1 MFSHP
6 DYDGHEA
13 LLFTKDAASGLRALI
28 AIHDTTLGPAFGGC
42 RMYPYASEQHAMTDV
57 LRLSRGMT
65 YKAAICELPYGGG
78 KSVMIADPRRDKTP
92 ALLHA
97 MGRIIEG
104 LGGRYITA
112 DDVGTTLADL
122 IIMREVTCHTAGA
135 TAAAQQALPATAFGV
150 FEALRAAA
158 EVCLGRSDLEG
169 LRVAVQGLGNVGMP
183 LCGYLSAAG
192 AALVVSDL
200 DGNRCA
206 QAAAT
211 YGATLAAPE
220 EIHAQHVDVF
230 VPAALGAVL
239 NDATIPCLRCR
250 VVCGGANNQL
260 AEARHDAAL
269 AVRGIVFVPDYLAN
283 AGGVI
288 DFHQETIDDQPDAAS
303 RCGPWAST
311 TGCAASTSNPTSMNS
326 SSASTAGAP
335 GMPHSDPCSASPAA
349 HQPLSYK
356 MLISRKQRHK
366 ALLRNVR
373 LFQERMGIF
382 EPIDFIFDD
391 QSEKIH
397 LLNRGI
403 GLERARID
411 WQF

>member
-122 IIMREVTCHTAGA
+122 IIMREVTRHTAGA
-135 TAAAQQALPATAFGV
+135 TAAAQQALPATPFGV

-239 NDATIPCLRCR
+239 NDATIPGLRAASSAAVPTTSLRRRGTTRRWRYAASCSCR
-250 VVCGGANNQL
+250 TIW
-260 AEARHDAAL
+260 RMPAAL
-269 AVRGIVFVPDYLAN
+269 STSTRKPSRTSPPRCSLRSPASAPSR
-283 AGGVI
+283 
-288 DFHQETIDDQPDAAS
+288 AA
-303 RCGPWAST
+303 C
-311 TGCAASTSNPTSMNS
+311 CAAPPRP
-326 SSASTAGAP
+326 AP
-335 GMPHSDPCSASPAA
+335 P
-349 HQPLSYK
+349 
-356 MLISRKQRHK
+356 R
-366 ALLRNVR
+366 
-373 LFQERMGIF
+373 
-382 EPIDFIFDD
+382 
-391 QSEKIH
+391 
-397 LLNRGI
+397 
-403 GLERARID
+403 
-411 WQF
+411 

>member
-1 MFSHP
+1 MALAELLAVGDYGRQNRQHFWMKSDRRSHSEILVGRPRLEDERLSQRVFSHP

-13 LLFTKDAASGLRALI
+13 LLFAQDTASGLRALI
-28 AIHDTTLGPAFGGC
+28 AIHDTTLGLAFGGC

-65 YKAAICELPYGGG
+65 YKAAICELPYGG
-78 KSVMIADPRRDKTP
+78 KSVIIADPRRDKTP

-97 MGRIIEG
+97 MGSIIGG
-104 LGGRYITA
+104 LGGRYIAA

-122 IIMREVTCHTAGA
+122 VIMREVTRHTAAA
-135 TAAAQQALPATAFGV
+135 TAAAQQALPVTAFGV

-183 LCGYLSAAG
+183 LCSYLSVAG

-200 DGNRCA
+200 DVNRCA

-211 YGATLAAPE
+211 YGATVAAPE
-220 EIHAQHVDVF
+220 EIHSQHVDVF
-230 VPAALGAVL
+230 APAALGAVL

-260 AEARHDAAL
+260 AEVRHDAAL

-288 DFHQETIDDQPDAAS
+288 DFHQETIDDRPDAVLAS
-303 RCGPWAST
+303 VARIGAIT
-311 TGCAASTSNPTSMNS
+311 RDVLRCAAATGT
-326 SSASTAGAP
+326 T
-335 GMPHSDPCSASPAA
+335 
-349 HQPLSYK
+349 PLSIADGIVRGRIRRANGARA
-356 MLISRKQRHK
+356 LIR
-366 ALLRNVR
+366 
-373 LFQERMGIF
+373 
-382 EPIDFIFDD
+382 
-391 QSEKIH
+391 
-397 LLNRGI
+397 
-403 GLERARID
+403 
-411 WQF
+411 

>member
-13 LLFTKDAASGLRALI
+13 LLFAQDAASGLRALI
-28 AIHDTTLGPAFGGC
+28 AVHNTALGPAFGGC
-42 RMYPYASEQHAMTDV
+42 RIYPYASERHAMTDV
-57 LRLSRGMT
+57 LRLARGMT

-78 KSVMIADPRRDKTP
+78 KSVIIADPRRDKTP
-92 ALLHA
+92 ALLRA
-97 MGRIIEG
+97 MGHLIES

-122 IIMREVTCHTAGA
+122 AIMREVTRHAAGA
-135 TAAAQQALPATAFGV
+135 TAAAQQALPVTAFGV

-200 DGNRCA
+200 DANRCA

-230 VPAALGAVL
+230 APAALGAVL
-239 NDATIPCLRCR
+239 NDATIRYLRCR

-269 AVRGIVFVPDYLAN
+269 SVRGIVFVPDYLAN
-283 AGGVI
+283 AGGII
-288 DFHQETIDDQPDAAS
+288 DFHQETIDDQPDAVLAS
-303 RCGPWAST
+303 VARIGAIT
-311 TGCAASTSNPTSMNS
+311 RDVLRYAAATGAT
-326 SSASTAGAP
+326 
-335 GMPHSDPCSASPAA
+335 
-349 HQPLSYK
+349 PLSV
-356 MLISRKQRHK
+356 
-366 ALLRNVR
+366 AD
-373 LFQERMGIF
+373 GIV
-382 EPIDFIFDD
+382 
-391 QSEKIH
+391 Q
-397 LLNRGI
+397 
-403 GLERARID
+403 ARIRRA
-411 WQF
+411 

>member
-1 MFSHP
+1 MVDAHP
-6 DYDGHEA
+6 GVSGIYPLPDARDAFAARA
-13 LLFTKDAASGLRALI
+13 LLAQGAERTLDVQYYIWRNDMSG
-28 AIHDTTLGPAFGGC
+28 TL
-42 RMYPYASEQHAMTDV
+42 
-57 LRLSRGMT
+57 L
-65 YKAAICELPYGGG
+65 
-78 KSVMIADPRRDKTP
+78 
-92 ALLHA
+92 
-97 MGRIIEG
+97 
-104 LGGRYITA
+104 
-112 DDVGTTLADL
+112 
-122 IIMREVTCHTAGA
+122 
-135 TAAAQQALPATAFGV
+135 

-239 NDATIPCLRCR
+239 NDATIPGLRCR

-288 DFHQETIDDQPDAAS
+288 DFHQETIDDQPAAVL
-303 RCGPWAST
+303 ASVARIGAIT
-311 TGCAASTSNPTSMNS
+311 RGVLRCAAAT
-326 SSASTAGAP
+326 GAT
-335 GMPHSDPCSASPAA
+335 
-349 HQPLSYK
+349 PLSV
-356 MLISRKQRHK
+356 
-366 ALLRNVR
+366 A
-373 LFQERMGIF
+373 
-382 EPIDFIFDD
+382 DD
-391 QSEKIH
+391 IV
-397 LLNRGI
+397 
-403 GLERARID
+403 RARIIRRA
-411 WQF
+411 

>member
-13 LLFTKDAASGLRALI
+13 LLFAQDTARGLRALV

-42 RMYPYASEQHAMTDV
+42 RMYPYASEQHAITDV

-78 KSVMIADPRRDKTP
+78 KSVIIADPRRDKTP

-104 LGGRYITA
+104 FGGRYIAA

-122 IIMREVTCHTAGA
+122 VIMREVTRHTAAA
-135 TAAAQQALPATAFGV
+135 TAAAQQALPVTAFGV

-200 DGNRCA
+200 DANRCA

-211 YGATLAAPE
+211 YGATVAAPE
-220 EIHAQHVDVF
+220 EIYSPPVDVF
-230 VPAALGAVL
+230 APAALGAVL
-239 NDATIPCLRCR
+239 KARTATPALPNFHAYLASAYALQ
-250 VVCGGANNQL
+250 GETEHGAEEL
-260 AEARHDAAL
+260 AEARMFSADDRHSSIARLKAVGYFGVPKVRAL
-269 AVRGIVFVPDYLAN
+269 FETTYF
-283 AGGVI
+283 AGLRK
-288 DFHQETIDDQPDAAS
+288 A
-303 RCGPWAST
+303 
-311 TGCAASTSNPTSMNS
+311 
-326 SSASTAGAP
+326 
-335 GMPHSDPCSASPAA
+335 GMP
-349 HQPLSYK
+349 
-356 MLISRKQRHK
+356 
-366 ALLRNVR
+366 
-373 LFQERMGIF
+373 E
-382 EPIDFIFDD
+382 E
-391 QSEKIH
+391 
-397 LLNRGI
+397 
-403 GLERARID
+403 
-411 WQF
+411 

>member
-6 DYDGHEA
+6 DFDGHEA

-28 AIHDTTLGPAFGGC
+28 AIHDTTLRPAFGGC

-183 LCGYLSAAG
+183 LCGYLSVAG

-200 DGNRCA
+200 DANRCA
-206 QAAAT
+206 QAAVT
-211 YGATLAAPE
+211 YGATVAAPE

-230 VPAALGAVL
+230 APAAIGAVL

-260 AEARHDAAL
+260 AEARHGTT
-269 AVRGIVFVPDYLAN
+269 RRWQY
-283 AGGVI
+283 
-288 DFHQETIDDQPDAAS
+288 AAS
-303 RCGPWAST
+303 CSCRTIWRMPAGLSTSTRKPST
-311 TGCAASTSNPTSMNS
+311 TSPTRCSLRSRAS
-326 SSASTAGAP
+326 AP
-335 GMPHSDPCSASPAA
+335 SPAA
-349 HQPLSYK
+349 CCAAPP
-356 MLISRKQRHK
+356 RPAPPR
-366 ALLRNVR
+366 
-373 LFQERMGIF
+373 
-382 EPIDFIFDD
+382 
-391 QSEKIH
+391 
-397 LLNRGI
+397 
-403 GLERARID
+403 
-411 WQF
+411 W